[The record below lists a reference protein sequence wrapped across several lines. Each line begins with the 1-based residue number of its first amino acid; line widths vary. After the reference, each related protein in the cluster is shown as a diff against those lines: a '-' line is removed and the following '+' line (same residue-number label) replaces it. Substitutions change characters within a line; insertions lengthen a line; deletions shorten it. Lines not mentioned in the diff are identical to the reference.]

1 MMKKVKNIIQ
11 FEVGGKTYGI
21 DLNQKC
27 WIGASGK
34 PISRKP
40 AHANTVFNLFIQ
52 CTTYDQHPLL
62 RFIANRISCGYSLDD
77 LFNVYGNTLQV
88 LDRLESLQLNK
99 PYSLSEMCAPWVLK
113 NFAKILKS
121 HSNDEVLDF
130 RRYYKEETKKEWII
144 QHHLHNTPVEY
155 QNFLH
160 FYFAEDR
167 FSRHIS
173 KINWYIQKNK
183 LFDISQSYERYDQ
196 NRRHIH
202 VVERGIGVIAQ
213 MVNFANDLGIDLPK
227 GDLYPTYLQLF
238 ETHALYKQNLNN
250 QQIVKNQSN
259 RNLFFQDEKY
269 MVVIPQT
276 AEEFKDEAEQ
286 QSNCV
291 YRCYLDKVINDQC
304 NIVFIR
310 EKDAPEK
317 SLVTCEINSCG
328 VIALFLAK
336 HNRHPSDE
344 LLEFEKKYQEH
355 LDNHFTK

>member
-11 FEVGGKTYGI
+11 FEVEGKTYGI

-27 WIGASGK
+27 WIGTSGK

-40 AHANTVFNLFIQ
+40 AHTNNVFSLYKLCNSSA
-52 CTTYDQHPLL
+52 QHPLL
-62 RFIANRISCGYSLDD
+62 VFMANRITVGYRLEDI
-77 LFNVYGNTLQV
+77 FNAYGDTIQV

-99 PYSLSEMCAPWVLK
+99 QYSLSEMCAPWVLK
-113 NFAKILKS
+113 NFAKILKE

-130 RRYYKEETKKEWII
+130 RKYYKEETKKEWII
-144 QHHLHNTPVEY
+144 QHHLQNTPVEY
-155 QNFLH
+155 QNFLYY
-160 FYFAEDR
+160 YFADDR

-173 KINWYIQKNK
+173 RINWYIHKNK
-183 LFDISQSYERYDQ
+183 LFDISQSYEQYDHNQ
-196 NRRHIH
+196 RHVY
-202 VVERGIGVIAQ
+202 VVERGIGVIVQ
-213 MVNFANDLGIDLPK
+213 MVTFANDLGIDLPK

-238 ETHALYKQNLNN
+238 ETYSLYKQNLDN

-259 RNLFFQDEKY
+259 KNLFFQDEKY

-276 AEEFKDEAEQ
+276 AEEFKDESEQ

-291 YRCYLDKVINDQC
+291 YRCYLDRVINNLC

-317 SLVTCEINSCG
+317 SLVTCEINSRG
-328 VIALFLAK
+328 RIAQFLAK
-336 HNRHPSDE
+336 HNNRPSIE
-344 LLEFEKKYQEH
+344 LLEFEQKYQEH
-355 LDNHFTK
+355 LDNHFVK

>member
-1 MMKKVKNIIQ
+1 MMKKVKNIVQ

-27 WIGASGK
+27 WIGINGK

-40 AHANTVFNLFIQ
+40 AHANTVFSLYNQ
-52 CTTYDQHPLL
+52 CYSYAQHPLL
-62 RFIANRISCGYSLDD
+62 VFIANRISCGYSLED
-77 LFNVYGNTLQV
+77 LFNAYGDSIQV

-113 NFAKILKS
+113 NFAKILKN

-130 RRYYKEETKKEWII
+130 RKYYKEETKKEWII

-155 QNFLH
+155 QDFLYR
-160 FYFAEDR
+160 FFAEDR

-183 LFDISQSYERYDQ
+183 LFDIFQNYERY
-196 NRRHIH
+196 NHNWNCH
-202 VVERGIGVIAQ
+202 NTAERGIGTIAQ
-213 MVNFANDLGIDLPK
+213 MADFANDLGIDLPK

-238 ETHALYKQNLNN
+238 ETHALYKQNLDN

-291 YRCYLDKVINDQC
+291 YRIYLDRVINNRC

-310 EKDAPEK
+310 EKNAPEK
-317 SLVTCEINSCG
+317 SLVTCEINSRG
-328 VIALFLAK
+328 MIGQFLAK
-336 HNRHPSDE
+336 HNRRPSDE
-344 LLEFEKKYQEH
+344 LLEFEQKYQEH